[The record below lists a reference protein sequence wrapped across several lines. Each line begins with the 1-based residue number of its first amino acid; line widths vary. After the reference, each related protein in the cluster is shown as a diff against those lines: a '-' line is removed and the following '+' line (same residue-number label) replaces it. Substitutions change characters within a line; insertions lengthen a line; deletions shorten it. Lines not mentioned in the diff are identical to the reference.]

1 MTSDRIT
8 RRLAIHGLVQGVGF
22 RYSMQREAERLGVSG
37 YVRNRSDGSV
47 EAVVQGSAQQV
58 ESITAW
64 ARRGPRSA
72 RVDSVEESPAQGDY
86 RGFEAR
92 PTG

>member
-1 MTSDRIT
+1 MTDRVT
-8 RRLAIHGLVQGVGF
+8 RRLAIRGAVQGVGF

-37 YVRNRSDGSV
+37 YVCNRADGSV
-47 EAVVQGSAQQV
+47 EAVVQGSAEQD
-58 ESITAW
+58 EAITAW

-72 RVDSVEESPAQGDY
+72 RVDTVHTSPAQGDF

-92 PTG
+92 PTY